1 MDVFQEHLE
10 RYQDPCIEKLRQA
23 ALVVAEKYYRDYNLK
38 IEINID
44 NLKEN
49 VNINMTVYNI

>member
-10 RYQDPCIEKLRQA
+10 CYQDPIIEKLRKA
-23 ALVVAEKYYRDYNLK
+23 ALGVAEKYSHAHNIKL
-38 IEINID
+38 EININ

-49 VNINMTVYNI
+49 VNINITVYNI